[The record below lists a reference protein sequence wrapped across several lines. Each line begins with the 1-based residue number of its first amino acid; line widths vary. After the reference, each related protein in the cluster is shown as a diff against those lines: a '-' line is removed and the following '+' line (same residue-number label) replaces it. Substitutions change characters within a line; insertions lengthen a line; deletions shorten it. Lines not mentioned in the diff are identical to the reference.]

1 LEKSRVSCEFVRPPA
16 GVPPVLGERA
26 LAGQALA
33 SVMAN
38 AIEAMPDGGSMRM
51 EFQIETRLR
60 RVVLRVTDTGPG
72 MSPAELDLVFKPY
85 YTTKR
90 EGIGLG
96 TALVKRIMERFG
108 GAISLDSREGEGT
121 RVSLSFSYA

>member
-1 LEKSRVSCEFVRPPA
+1 
-16 GVPPVLGERA
+16 
-26 LAGQALA
+26 
-33 SVMAN
+33 
-38 AIEAMPDGGSMRM
+38 
-51 EFQIETRLR
+51 
-60 RVVLRVTDTGPG
+60 VVLRVTDTGPG

-96 TALVKRIMERFG
+96 MALVKRIMERFG